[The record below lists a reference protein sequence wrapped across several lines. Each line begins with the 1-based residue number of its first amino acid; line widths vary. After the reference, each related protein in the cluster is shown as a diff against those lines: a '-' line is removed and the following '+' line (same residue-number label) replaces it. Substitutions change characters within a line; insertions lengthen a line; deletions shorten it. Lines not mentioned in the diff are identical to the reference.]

1 MDAVDHGARKHALLS
16 ASSAS
21 RWLACTPSARLEDKF
36 MQSNKEKPNVFA
48 DEGTLAHEIA
58 DLILKRYAK
67 QITPK
72 VYEAEAAK
80 LKKNPLFYKEMM
92 GEVEQYV
99 ELVVET
105 YGAAKHEDPAAL
117 LFIEERL
124 DFSHLVEQ
132 GFGTGDAC
140 IISNGVLEV
149 IDLKF
154 GKGVKVDA
162 DNNPQLMLYGAG
174 ALAAYD
180 FLYDIHT
187 VRLTIVQPR
196 LDHVSTWDISVQD
209 LEAWGQKVVRP
220 QAAKAYAGKGKQVA
234 GDHCKFCKVKAMCA
248 TLASVNVKLAQH
260 EFKDPHYLTDQQI
273 VDVFKQIPMLVDW
286 ANAVG
291 DHLLQQALQGKK
303 VHGYKVVEGRSNRRW
318 VDEEQV
324 ETVLKDH
331 SFLEESEYTVKKL
344 AGIPAIEKLLGKKEF
359 TETLGKLVEQPTGKP
374 TLVPDTDKRPAFDR
388 TADAVKYLL
397 DNSED

>member
-36 MQSNKEKPNVFA
+36 LQSNKEKPNVFA

-58 DLILKRYAK
+58 DLALKVYAK
-67 QITPK
+67 QITPM
-72 VYEAEAAK
+72 VYAAELTK
-80 LKKNPLFYKEMM
+80 LKKHPLFYKEMM
-92 GEVEQYV
+92 DEVEQYV

-132 GFGTGDAC
+132 GFGTGDTV
-140 IISNGVLEV
+140 IVHSGILDV

-196 LDHVSTWDISVQD
+196 LDNVSTWDISVQD

-220 QAAKAYAGKGKQVA
+220 QAVKAYKGEGVQKAGE
-234 GDHCKFCKVKAMCA
+234 HCKFCKVKAMCA

-303 VHGYKVVEGRSNRRW
+303 VQGYKVVEGRSNRRW

-359 TETLGKLVEQPTGKP
+359 TETLGKLVDLPPGKP

-388 TADAVKYLL
+388 TAQAINDFSN
-397 DNSED
+397 DINE

>member
-58 DLILKRYAK
+58 DLALKAFK
-67 QITPK
+67 GDISPK
-72 VYEAEAAK
+72 VYEKELIK
-80 LKKNPLFYKEMM
+80 LKKHPLYYPEMVF
-92 GEVEQYV
+92 EVQDYV
-99 ELVVET
+99 DLVIET
-105 YGAAKHEDPAAL
+105 YLVAKKEDPAAL

-180 FLYDIHT
+180 FLYDINT

-220 QAAKAYAGKGKQVA
+220 QAVKAYKGEGVQKAGE
-234 GDHCKFCKVKAMCA
+234 HCKFCKVKAMCA

-291 DHLLQQALQGKK
+291 DYLLQQALQGKK
-303 VHGYKVVEGRSNRRW
+303 VQGYKVVEGRSNRRW
-318 VDEEQV
+318 VDET
-324 ETVLKDH
+324 TVSNSLFVAGYKEDD
-331 SFLEESEYTVKKL
+331 YVVKKL

-359 TETLGKLVEQPTGKP
+359 TETLGKLVDLPPGKP
-374 TLVPDTDKRPAFDR
+374 TLVPDTDKRPAIGGVEQAIKDFTD
-388 TADAVKYLL
+388 
-397 DNSED
+397 

>member
-58 DLILKRYAK
+58 DLALKAFK
-67 QITPK
+67 GDISPK
-72 VYEAEAAK
+72 VYEKELIK
-80 LKKNPLFYKEMM
+80 LKKHPLYYPEMVF
-92 GEVEQYV
+92 EVQDYV
-99 ELVVET
+99 DLVIET
-105 YGAAKHEDPAAL
+105 YLVAKKEDPAAL

-196 LDHVSTWDISVQD
+196 LDNVSTWDISVQD

-220 QAAKAYAGKGKQVA
+220 QAVKAYKGEGVQKA

-303 VHGYKVVEGRSNRRW
+303 VQGYKVVEGRSNRRW

-324 ETVLKDH
+324 ETILLNYTY
-331 SFLEESEYTVKKL
+331 LEEKDYLVKKL
-344 AGIPAIEKLLGKKEF
+344 AGIPAIEKALGKKEF
-359 TETLGKLVEQPTGKP
+359 TETLGKLVDLPPGKP
-374 TLVPDTDKRPAFDR
+374 TLVPDTDKRPAIGGVEQAIKDFTD
-388 TADAVKYLL
+388 
-397 DNSED
+397 